1 MKQNHIGKIILLAS
15 ICGLNQE
22 SSALQSGSAGAI
34 FGSCSQQG
42 ALAPL
47 RPKTNIHELLHGK
60 NGYKP
65 VEDAHQDTL
74 NTSDQADQDK
84 AACCEICTGCFGIPF
99 LWILNALYPAPVL
112 CENKVE
118 SNKKQ

>member
-15 ICGLNQE
+15 ICGLNRE
-22 SSALQSGSAGAI
+22 NSALQSGSAGAI
-34 FGSCSQQG
+34 FGSCSQQQTH
-42 ALAPL
+42 APL

-74 NTSDQADQDK
+74 TASDQDSAE
-84 AACCEICTGCFGIPF
+84 CCKICTGCFGIPV
-99 LWILNALYPAPVL
+99 LWILNALYPAPVI
-112 CENKVE
+112 CESKAEAV
-118 SNKKQ
+118 KKQ